1 MARKPTEKDLAELR
15 SSLMSARAVLSG
27 DINQLEAEALSTDG
41 APDSL
46 EGDESAHHVAFNL
59 ELLEHDGTAL
69 REVDEALARMERGVY
84 GRCET
89 CEAWIPK
96 VRLKVVPHARL
107 CIDCQRAAEKNGW

>member
-1 MARKPTEKDLAELR
+1 MARKPSEKDLTELR
-15 SSLMSARAVLSG
+15 RSLVSARAALTG
-27 DINQLEAEALSTDG
+27 DIHRLEVEALSTEG

-59 ELLEHDGTAL
+59 ELLERDGSAL
-69 REVDEALARMERGVY
+69 REVDAALERMAQGVY

-96 VRLKVVPHARL
+96 TRLKVVPHARL
-107 CIDCQRAAEKNGW
+107 CIDCQRDAEKRAW